1 MRKNKLMRGSA
12 LLLAVATAATLGAA
26 PLPVHASVQETQ
38 QTEQVENSEK
48 EELPEEDNGDTED
61 DTAEDDAV
69 KDDVTEDETAGEDSS
84 EDSTEEDST
93 EEDSTVE
100 DNTEDNDTA
109 EDNTEDDSVAGGDTE
124 EDSSEEP
131 SEDGSVEDG
140 EQPDENENGD
150 LEEGD
155 GEEVTDPDIELPD
168 EAVPEIPETEN
179 GEQEKVPPVV
189 EEQEELEIPQNLKWD
204 AGNRTL
210 TWDEVEGAEKYLI
223 QVQVEDTQGS
233 TEIMDTESYKSSFT
247 YDKGLIAG
255 YSYKFLVAS
264 VSGEDVS
271 EYAVSEV
278 YKVPVTLPRF
288 EPVSNPRWGN
298 TPGWARWDAYDGD
311 QEEAPIGV
319 RLLIYKDGKEIS
331 PLNVKEYTEGIGLNH
346 VMSEYGDGIYTFQAA
361 WYFDSPDSG
370 GVLITWSE
378 MSNEYR
384 YTEPENK
391 AELPSEF
398 HWNSD
403 GSISWTPVSKENM
416 PGYTLEIQ
424 YTYTLYNKGE
434 KISSYTPGP
443 GTHTATAHMKN
454 MVLGESYTFTIHTN
468 GEGVN
473 YGNSPE
479 SSKSEEFK
487 LEANE
492 ATAGSKLD
500 SLFQADADS
509 VKEAVENVDLQPA
522 ERDMMTS
529 LLQRNTESASQ
540 FKQLEEKYREKANKS
555 VSINA
560 EGAAISSDQI
570 SVAGAA
576 LNGASAL
583 TLAPAE
589 TTDTTLTGYQN
600 ITSMNISLDQDT
612 LKFPVLITMP
622 APEGMNANRVSIYH
636 YHDDNT
642 RERIVPRVITE
653 NGTRKLEFAVNDFSL
668 FTFVESKASS
678 GGGGSSSGGSG
689 GSSRIITTSYDL
701 PGSAA
706 EITGTWIKND
716 TGWWLEKADKSYPKN
731 QWAKINGATY
741 RFNEAGYMVEGWLFL
756 NNKWYYLTPASGA
769 MATGWVKAADKWY
782 YLNADGTMATGWIQL
797 ADKWYYLGTDGAML
811 SNTVTPDQYKV
822 DENGVWVQ

>member
-26 PLPVHASVQETQ
+26 PLPVHASVQEPQ

-69 KDDVTEDETAGEDSS
+69 KDDVTEDETAGEDSTV
-84 EDSTEEDST
+84 EDSTEKD
-93 EEDSTVE
+93 D
-100 DNTEDNDTA
+100 
-109 EDNTEDDSVAGGDTE
+109 TEDDSVAGGDTE

-168 EAVPEIPETEN
+168 EVVPEIPDTEN

-189 EEQEELEIPQNLKWD
+189 EEEEELETPQNLKWD
-204 AGNRTL
+204 AESKTL
-210 TWDEVEGAEKYLI
+210 TWDEVEGADEYEIEI
-223 QVQVEDTQGS
+223 QVTDTQRNTKVTKRKS
-233 TEIMDTESYKSSFT
+233 DKTFFSYEEE
-247 YDKGLIAG
+247 LIEG
-255 YSYKFLVAS
+255 YSYKFLVAA

-271 EYAVSEV
+271 EYAESEV
-278 YKVPVTLPRF
+278 YTVPVILPGF
-288 EPVSNPRWGN
+288 EPVSNPIWGN
-298 TPGWARWDAYDGD
+298 TPGYAGWDRFDGD
-311 QEEAPIGV
+311 QNPIGTLV
-319 RLLIYKDGKEIS
+319 LIYKNGERVSQRNIK
-331 PLNVKEYTEGIGLNH
+331 GITTRWDMGG
-346 VMSEYGDGIYTFQAA
+346 VMSENGSGVYTFQAA
-361 WYFDSPDSG
+361 WYFESPEGDRD
-370 GVLITWSE
+370 LIPWSD
-378 MSNEYR
+378 MSDEFE
-384 YTEPENK
+384 YTEPEKK
-391 AELPSEF
+391 AIAPSEF
-398 HWNSD
+398 HWNPD
-403 GSISWTPVSKENM
+403 GSISWTPVSEESM
-416 PGYTLEIQ
+416 PGYTRDIKYE
-424 YTYTLYNKGE
+424 YTLYKDGTE
-434 KISSYTPGP
+434 IDSYSQGAGVYTVSS
-443 GTHTATAHMKN
+443 HIKK

-468 GEGVN
+468 GDVVN

-529 LLQRNTESASQ
+529 LLQKNTESASQ
-540 FKQLEEKYREKANKS
+540 FKQLEEKYRKTADKT
-555 VSINA
+555 VSINI
-560 EGAAISSDQI
+560 EGADVSSDQI

-678 GGGGSSSGGSG
+678 GGGGSSSGGGG

>member
-26 PLPVHASVQETQ
+26 PLPAHASVQETQ

-69 KDDVTEDETAGEDSS
+69 KDDMTEDETAGEDS
-84 EDSTEEDST
+84 T
-93 EEDSTVE
+93 EDSTVE
-100 DNTEDNDTA
+100 DSTEKDDIEEDGTT

-168 EAVPEIPETEN
+168 EVVPEIPETEN

-189 EEQEELEIPQNLKWD
+189 EEQEELEIPQNLEWD
-204 AGNRTL
+204 AESKTL
-210 TWDEVEGAEKYLI
+210 TWDEVEGADEYEIEI
-223 QVQVEDTQGS
+223 QVTDTQGNTKVTNRKS
-233 TEIMDTESYKSSFT
+233 DETSFSYEEE
-247 YDKGLIAG
+247 LIER
-255 YSYKFLVAS
+255 YSYKFLVRT
-264 VSGEDVS
+264 VVGEKVS
-271 EYAVSEV
+271 EYAESEV
-278 YKVPVTLPRF
+278 YKVPVTLSGF
-288 EPVSNPRWGN
+288 EPVSNPRWNENTGYAIWDEFDGEQEPVGALVRTYKNGN
-298 TPGWARWDAYDGD
+298 QVDR
-311 QEEAPIGV
+311 
-319 RLLIYKDGKEIS
+319 R
-331 PLNVKEYTEGIGLNH
+331 NVKGSKPEFKMGGVLGEN
-346 VMSEYGDGIYTFQAA
+346 GDGIYTFEAA
-361 WYFDSPDSG
+361 WYFDSPDEDDN
-370 GVLITWSE
+370 LIPWSD
-378 MSNEYR
+378 MSDEFE
-384 YTEPENK
+384 YTEPEKK
-391 AELPSEF
+391 AIAPSEV
-398 HWNSD
+398 HWNPD
-403 GSISWTPVSKENM
+403 GSISWTPVSEESM
-416 PGYTLEIQ
+416 PGYSDYIMYE
-424 YTYTLYNKGE
+424 YVLYNNGKL
-434 KISSYTPGP
+434 IDSYTQGA
-443 GTHTATAHMKN
+443 GVYTVTAHIKE
-454 MVLGESYTFTIHTN
+454 MVLGESYTFTVRTN
-468 GEGVN
+468 GDAMN
-473 YGNSPE
+473 YGNSPRVE
-479 SSKSEEFK
+479 SEEFK

-500 SLFQADADS
+500 SILKTES
-509 VKEAVENVDLQPA
+509 GKLNNVVENVDLQPA

-540 FKQLEEKYREKANKS
+540 FKQLEEKYRKTANKN
-555 VSINA
+555 VSINT

-678 GGGGSSSGGSG
+678 GGGGSSSGGGG